1 MIRKTQGKPV
11 QAMTRSQYVFGAAVG
26 AILGVAILVFVFR
39 GGRSGVLLMTGLVI
53 AGAIVGLAL
62 GAVVGLWR
70 LKQPAS
76 AGELPSGDWRDFFR
90 RH

>member
-1 MIRKTQGKPV
+1 M
-11 QAMTRSQYVFGAAVG
+11 QAMTKCQYVFGAAVG
-26 AILGVAILVFVFR
+26 AILGVAILVFFFR

-53 AGAIVGLAL
+53 AGAMVGLAL